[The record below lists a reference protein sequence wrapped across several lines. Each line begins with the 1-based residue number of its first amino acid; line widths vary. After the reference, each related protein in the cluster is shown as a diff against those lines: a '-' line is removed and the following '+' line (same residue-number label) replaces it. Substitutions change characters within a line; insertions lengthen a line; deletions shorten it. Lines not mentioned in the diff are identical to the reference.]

1 MVTKETLESELK
13 LAMKAGDDV
22 RKRTLRMAL
31 SAVKLAEVEKRG
43 SLDEAGLLAVLQ
55 REIKTRR
62 ESVADAERAHR
73 EDLIAATQAELA
85 VLHSFLPQALP
96 QDAIEEMVRQAI
108 AEVGAAGPQDMGKV
122 MKAVM
127 PRLQGRVDGKEVSE
141 LVRARL
147 GQA

>member
-13 LAMKAGDDV
+13 QAMKAGDDV
-22 RKRTLRMAL
+22 RKRTLRMVL

-43 SLDEAGLLAVLQ
+43 PLDEAGLLAVLQ
-55 REIKTRR
+55 KEIKTRR

-96 QDAIEEMVRQAI
+96 QEAIEEMVRQAI

-127 PRLQGRVDGKEVSE
+127 PRLQGRADGKEVSE